1 MPEIEAVKIETPL
14 ANKDLKVRYAKQRPV
29 PPNAPRLHFI
39 ASFVGMRGTGKTTAA
54 INMLKAYFGANS
66 FDKLYLISGSATT
79 EPKYKLLPPAVMSME
94 TYTDAGFN
102 DMVSHIKKDLLEYEE
117 YERDLKVWDLFER
130 SYIHGDKTEDDMDLN
145 MYLTLDRLGF
155 RKPETRFKHGAPSS
169 VILVDD
175 MAGSKLYRS
184 DSKGP
189 VSSFA
194 FKHRHLLSSM
204 VFVNQSFTSA
214 GVPRSVRANV
224 SFLVLFRTKDRRA
237 SKQIAEESAGH
248 TSPEDFLALWEF
260 ATKDSPHDFLAVDND
275 EPDDSKRYRKNF
287 DSFLILKK

>member
-1 MPEIEAVKIETPL
+1 
-14 ANKDLKVRYAKQRPV
+14 
-29 PPNAPRLHFI
+29 
-39 ASFVGMRGTGKTTAA
+39 MRGTGKTTSA
-54 INMLKAYFGANS
+54 INMLKAYFDAHS

-79 EPKYKLLPPAVMSME
+79 EPKYKLLPTPAMSME
-94 TYTDAGFN
+94 TYTDSDFN
-102 DMVSHIKKDLLEYEE
+102 VMVADIKKDLTGYEE
-117 YERDLKVWDLFER
+117 YQRDMAVWEKFKKDFLD
-130 SYIHGDKTEDDMDLN
+130 GDKSEDDMDLN
-145 MYLTLDRLGF
+145 MYLTLDRLQF
-155 RKPETRFKHGAPSS
+155 KEPETRFRYGPPSS
-169 VILVDD
+169 VILIDD

-194 FKHRHLLSSM
+194 FKHRHLLTSM

-237 SKQIAEESAGH
+237 SRQIAEESAGH
-248 TSPEDFLALWEF
+248 TSPEDFLELWEF

-275 EPDDSKRYRKNF
+275 EPSDERRYRKNF
-287 DSFLILKK
+287 DTYLVLKK